1 MNFISPILFVMIT
14 MACSSNTTTQ
24 TGCTTQEC
32 LDQLNG
38 MAGNTSMVENSTGGS
53 VVGTSGNSA
62 TSTGSNVTTNTG
74 GNSGTTSTN
83 ATGGNSTTTGG
94 NSTGNS
100 ATTCIP
106 QTCADVV
113 PDWTTTSK
121 LTKPTA
127 CGTASDGCGNLLN
140 CGTCTTDGTSNTDCG
155 QAPTT
160 TATGIDLVSHGLKP
174 VANVCGTRCVQS
186 APTEG
191 SCSNGTQSWICPSS
205 IPPLGFSGCNSINS
219 ANPLAHLWCCNNY

>member
-38 MAGNTSMVENSTGGS
+38 MAGNTSMTGNSTGGS
-53 VVGTSGNSA
+53 VVGTGGNS
-62 TSTGSNVTTNTG
+62 SGSNVTTNTG
-74 GNSGTTSTN
+74 GNSEITSTN
-83 ATGGNSTTTGG
+83 ATGGNSTGGNSTGG
-94 NSTGNS
+94 NST
-100 ATTCIP
+100 TTCVT

-140 CGTCTTDGTSNTDCG
+140 CGTCTNDGTSNTDCG